1 MIHTPINK
9 EIVDK
14 KLEICGIKNMA
25 DATIRD
31 IVRVVN
37 LIQEE
42 SGERYIRMEMG
53 VPGLKPAKV
62 GIEAEKKALDDGAAS
77 AYPMLEGVKALKEEG
92 SGFVKNFM
100 NIAINP
106 EGIIPTVGSM
116 QGGYASFMAIGA
128 CDSKKDTI
136 LFIDPGFPVQKT
148 QLEVIGQKYESF
160 DVYNYRGEKLR
171 DKLEEFLSKGNISG
185 VIYSNPNNPAWI
197 CFNEEELRIIGEL
210 ANKYDVIVME
220 DLAYF
225 AMDFRSDLGK
235 PGVAPY
241 QPSVAN
247 YTDNYVLM
255 ISSSKAFSYAGQRIG
270 LLCISDKLYHRKYPN
285 LKKRFGA
292 EEFGYTVVYRIIYT
306 LSSGTSHSAQYA
318 LCAMLKAA
326 NDGSFDFIKD
336 VKEYGER
343 AQIMKK
349 LFKENGF
356 ELVYD
361 TDVNQPLADG
371 FYFTISYPGLSGAEL
386 NKELLYYGI
395 SAICL
400 NETGSLKEGLRAC
413 VSQISSDQF
422 GDLEHRLKEFAK
434 HHQLESNLSFN
445 A

>member
-1 MIHTPINK
+1 MSRTPIDSK
-9 EIVDK
+9 IVDQ
-14 KLEICGIKNMA
+14 KLDFCGIDNMA

-31 IVRVVN
+31 VVRVAN
-37 LIQEE
+37 LIEEE
-42 SGERYIRMEMG
+42 SGEKFIRMEMG
-53 VPGLKPAKV
+53 VPGLQPARV
-62 GIEAEKKALDDGAAS
+62 GIEAEKKALEDGAAS

-92 SGFVKNFM
+92 SRFVKNFM
-100 NIAINP
+100 NVDVSAD
-106 EGIIPTVGSM
+106 GIVPTVGSM
-116 QGGYASFMAIGA
+116 QGGYAAFMAIGA
-128 CDSKKDTI
+128 CDAKKDTI

-148 QLEVIGQKYESF
+148 QLEVMGQKYESF

-171 DKLEEFLSKGNISG
+171 AKLEEFLAKGNIAG

-197 CFNEEELRIIGEL
+197 CFNEEELKIIGEL
-210 ANKYDVIVME
+210 ANKYDTIIME

-241 QPSVAN
+241 QPTVAK

-270 LLCISDKLYHRKYPN
+270 LLCISDKLYNRQYEN
-285 LKKRFGA
+285 LSKRFGGSG
-292 EEFGYTVVYRIIYT
+292 ELGYTIIYRIIYT

-326 NDGSFDFIKD
+326 NEGSFDFIND

-349 LFKENGF
+349 MFLDNGF

-361 TDVNQPLADG
+361 KDVNEPLADG
-371 FYFTISYPGLSGAEL
+371 FYFTISYPGMTGAEL
-386 NKELLYYGI
+386 NKKLLYYGI

-400 NETGSLKEGLRAC
+400 NETGSEKEGLRAC
-413 VSQISSDQF
+413 VSQISRTQF
-422 GDLEHRLKEFAK
+422 PDLEYRLKEFAK
-434 HHQLESNLSFN
+434 HH
-445 A
+445 